1 MKKTNKKRSLDNK
14 TNTGDL
20 TSMNAKLLRDHVYNT
35 TIKRK
40 NKHLSLY
47 IKWFCLIG
55 LFLILIYL
63 TGCIYID
70 WSSLGD

>member
-1 MKKTNKKRSLDNK
+1 MKKKKNKKSLNKK

-20 TSMNAKLLRDHVYNT
+20 TSMNVKLLRDHVYNT